1 MPQAMIVSLGG
12 SSEPLIK
19 TLSEQRPQLVCF
31 LASQESVDLVGK
43 IKEAVATA
51 GVNFRDHKEL
61 VEDINDLAHCYQK
74 ALECSDWIAKQGVS
88 ATDVVVDYTGGT
100 KTMTAALVLATVSRG
115 FGFSYVGG
123 SRRTKGGLGIVESG
137 SEEIR
142 LGPNPWELFAVQ
154 ERLRLAQY
162 FNSYQFAA
170 CRTLI
175 RDVTD
180 RLSPDEKQR
189 FAVLDVLVEG
199 YAAWDR
205 FNHKHSLSCLEKGMA
220 ELRKLANVH
229 AEGFLAPLTEGLGG
243 NLEFLRQLK
252 QGTQDFR
259 ELLQPSL
266 AKDLFANAKRRIE
279 EGKFDDAAARLY
291 RLAEMIGQIKVQQLW
306 GAKTGDFPLEKIP
319 EPLREEFERRHR
331 DPRDEKL
338 KLGLEDTYTVLK
350 EWGNETGQRFFQD
363 RGRFSSLQ
371 EARNQSILAHGE
383 KPLEEKRVNELLDF
397 VSALTPLGDEP
408 HFPKL

>member
-1 MPQAMIVSLGG
+1 M
-12 SSEPLIK
+12 
-19 TLSEQRPQLVCF
+19 
-31 LASQESVDLVGK
+31 
-43 IKEAVATA
+43 
-51 GVNFRDHKEL
+51 
-61 VEDINDLAHCYQK
+61 
-74 ALECSDWIAKQGVS
+74 
-88 ATDVVVDYTGGT
+88 DYTGGT

-115 FGFSYVGG
+115 FRFSYVGG

-137 SEEIR
+137 SEEVR

-154 ERLRLAQY
+154 ERQRLAQY
-162 FNSYQFAA
+162 FNSYQFVA

-175 RDVTD
+175 RDVTG

-189 FAVLDVLVEG
+189 FAVLDILVEG

-205 FNHKHSLSCLEKGMA
+205 FNHKHGLSCLEKGMT
-220 ELRKLANVH
+220 ELRKLANIH

-266 AKDLFANAKRRIE
+266 AKDLFANAKRRIA

-319 EPLREEFERRHR
+319 EPLCEEFERRHR
-331 DPRDEKL
+331 DPRDGKI

-363 RGRFSSLQ
+363 RGRFSNLQ